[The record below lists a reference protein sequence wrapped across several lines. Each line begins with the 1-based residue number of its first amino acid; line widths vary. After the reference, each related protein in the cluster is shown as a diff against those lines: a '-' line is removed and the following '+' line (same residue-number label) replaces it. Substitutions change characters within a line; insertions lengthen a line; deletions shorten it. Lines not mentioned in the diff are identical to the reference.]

1 MTGTGAGQVFPYH
14 EAMTRA
20 LPRSRMFA
28 PLVYLAAIVLL
39 VEEWC
44 WDVGMRLARAL
55 ARWPALAALEGRVRL
70 LPPYGALCAFVLPG
84 LLLLPVKVLALI
96 AIAHGHALSGIATI
110 VVAKVGG
117 AAVVARLYV
126 LTLPTLLAVGWFARC
141 HRWFMAAKTRCL
153 DYLRASHA
161 YHLAGR
167 ALRALRVG
175 LRRVLRRLRPR
186 PAGANG
192 RHASRTVRVLRR
204 FVVQWRAR
212 RR

>member
-1 MTGTGAGQVFPYH
+1 
-14 EAMTRA
+14 
-20 LPRSRMFA
+20 MFA
-28 PLVYLAAIVLL
+28 PLVYLAALVLL

-44 WDVGMRLARAL
+44 WDAGMRLTRAL
-55 ARWPALAALEGRVRL
+55 ARWPALAALEGRVRT

-84 LLLLPVKVLALI
+84 LLLLPVKILALV

-110 VVAKVGG
+110 VLAKVGG

-141 HRWFMAAKTRCL
+141 HGWFMDARARCL
-153 DYLRASHA
+153 GALRANHA

-167 ALRALRVG
+167 ALRALRIG
-175 LRRVLRRLRPR
+175 TRRVLRRMR
-186 PAGANG
+186 PAGAPG
-192 RHASRTVRVLRR
+192 RHASRAVRVLRR

>member
-1 MTGTGAGQVFPYH
+1 
-14 EAMTRA
+14 
-20 LPRSRMFA
+20 MFA
-28 PLVYLAAIVLL
+28 PLVYLAAVVLL

-44 WDVGMRLARAL
+44 WDAGMRVARAL
-55 ARWPALAALEGRVRL
+55 ARWPALAALEVRVRL

-84 LLLLPVKVLALI
+84 LLLLPVKVLALL

-117 AAVVARLYV
+117 AAIVARLYV

-141 HRWFMAAKTRCL
+141 HGWFMAAKTRCF
-153 DYLRASHA
+153 DYLRASRA
-161 YHLAGR
+161 YHLTGR

-175 LRRVLRRLRPR
+175 FKRLLRRLRPR
-186 PAGANG
+186 Q
-192 RHASRTVRVLRR
+192 ASRTARVLRR

>member
-1 MTGTGAGQVFPYH
+1 
-14 EAMTRA
+14 
-20 LPRSRMFA
+20 MFA
-28 PLVYLAAIVLL
+28 PLVYLAAVVLL

-44 WDVGMRLARAL
+44 WDIGIRLTRAL
-55 ARWPALAALEGRVRL
+55 ANWPALAALEARVRT

-84 LLLLPVKVLALI
+84 LLLLPVKVLALL
-96 AIAHGHALSGIATI
+96 AIANGHALSGIATI

-141 HRWFMAAKTRCL
+141 HGWFMGAKSRCL
-153 DYLRASHA
+153 DYLRTSHA
-161 YHLAGR
+161 YHLTGR
-167 ALRALRVG
+167 ALRALRIG
-175 LRRVLRRLRPR
+175 CRRALRRLHPR
-186 PAGANG
+186 PAGAG
-192 RHASRTVRVLRR
+192 DRHASRVMRVLRR

>member
-1 MTGTGAGQVFPYH
+1 
-14 EAMTRA
+14 
-20 LPRSRMFA
+20 MFA
-28 PLVYLAAIVLL
+28 PLVFLAAVVLL

-44 WDVGMRLARAL
+44 WDTGIRLTRAL
-55 ARWPALAALEGRVRL
+55 ARWPALAALEDRVRT

-84 LLLLPVKVLALI
+84 LLLLPVKVLALV

-110 VVAKVGG
+110 VLAKVGG

-141 HRWFMAAKTRCL
+141 HGWFMGAKTRCL
-153 DYLRASHA
+153 DYLRTSRA
-161 YHLAGR
+161 YRLANR
-167 ALRALRVG
+167 ALRG
-175 LRRVLRRLRPR
+175 LRLGIRRGWRR
-186 PAGANG
+186 GWHGWRAHPAPVSGR

-204 FVVQWRAR
+204 FLAQWRAR